1 MTALV
6 SPETNNL
13 WAANDGQPS
22 GRAGWWS
29 LSAGTGLAA
38 VLLVFL
44 PGKKRYRAALGLGLA
59 CVLSFTLGCG
69 GGSSGGGGGGGGGGP
84 TPTVTQLTVS
94 STKVAVSPSATLTV
108 SATVTGGTPT
118 GTVQFMVDGAAL
130 GGPATLTNGSTGNIT
145 VMAAQAPAFLQ
156 LVGTHTVSANY
167 SGGTTTAASQSGT
180 LNVTITG
187 TTSLAITGTAGT
199 DSATSNVALTIN

>member
-59 CVLSFTLGCG
+59 CVLSFTLGC